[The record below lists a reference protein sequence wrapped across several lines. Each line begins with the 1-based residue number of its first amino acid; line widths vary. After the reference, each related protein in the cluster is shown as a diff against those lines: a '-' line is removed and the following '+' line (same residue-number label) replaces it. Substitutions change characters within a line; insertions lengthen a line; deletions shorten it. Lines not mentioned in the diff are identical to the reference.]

1 MTPNQPNKVLKAV
14 ALKYELN
21 TSAPRVTGQ
30 GEGYVAEAILAKAK
44 EFGIPTRNEPELVE
58 FLMQLKLNDVVPPDL
73 YAAVAEVLAWAYEI
87 DGKAIPEPPKNWSI
101 LWITKSLQ
109 NELNLQA
116 SNFFISINQTVTNRD
131 HALQRKIGFLE
142 RNDHFF

>member
-44 EFGIPTRNEPELVE
+44 EFGIPTRN
-58 FLMQLKLNDVVPPDL
+58 
-73 YAAVAEVLAWAYEI
+73 
-87 DGKAIPEPPKNWSI
+87 
-101 LWITKSLQ
+101 
-109 NELNLQA
+109 
-116 SNFFISINQTVTNRD
+116 
-131 HALQRKIGFLE
+131 
-142 RNDHFF
+142 

>member
-58 FLMQLKLNDVVPPDL
+58 FLMQLKLNDVLPPYL
-73 YAAVAEVLAWAYEI
+73 YASLSYVL
-87 DGKAIPEPPKNWSI
+87 
-101 LWITKSLQ
+101 SL
-109 NELNLQA
+109 
-116 SNFFISINQTVTNRD
+116 SY
-131 HALQRKIGFLE
+131 
-142 RNDHFF
+142 